1 MTKNTNSQNDENAK
15 WYLNRKSRFLSLNS
29 TFCNYLT
36 NKQLKIETNSFNVSI
51 SIKLRNNSPNN
62 MY

>member
-29 TFCNYLT
+29 TFCSYLR